1 MTVEKDT
8 EIQRILLNILD
19 TVYADIISEDNDND
33 LESAKEVAEEKILDT
48 EIDENIKVIMIEMI
62 NLERTKKIKYY

>member
-1 MTVEKDT
+1 MPLLALTVEK
-8 EIQRILLNILD
+8 IQKFKEYCNILD

-48 EIDENIKVIMIEMI
+48 EID
-62 NLERTKKIKYY
+62 RKY

>member
-1 MTVEKDT
+1 MLALTVEKDT

-19 TVYADIISEDNDND
+19 TVYADIISEDNDTD

-48 EIDENIKVIMIEMI
+48 EIDENIKVIMI
-62 NLERTKKIKYY
+62 